1 LDLLSKLVCDSNF
14 YLEPHCFFSTV
25 LPSWTKWKC
34 SQAAALQFGVFVG
47 LPVTVVVGGRD
58 QVDHEDTL
66 KGYLPAFFRQQP
78 FASCEESDIYHPL
91 EAPDALADA

>member
-1 LDLLSKLVCDSNF
+1 LVRDSNS

-66 KGYLPAFFRQQP
+66 KEVFARFLPQATFRRLRGVGHL
-78 FASCEESDIYHPL
+78 SPL